1 MANLRCRYCNRDFVR
16 RVSRVG
22 LVEVFLSGFYVYP
35 FKCQL
40 CGRRFRSFQRG
51 VRYYRVERDRREYAR
66 MEIEFPM
73 TFSGEFI
80 AGEGTAVNVAMGGC
94 TFTTAADLEIG
105 AILKLELRISAAVP
119 PVIVDAA
126 VVRNRR
132 PGIAGVEFLRWQ
144 KSERDRLQ
152 LFVRGLLIE
161 RGTELARSASGL

>member
-1 MANLRCRYCNRDFVR
+1 MANLKCRKCNRDFVR
-16 RVSRVG
+16 RVSRDG
-22 LVEVFLSGFYVYP
+22 FVEVFLSVFYVYP

-40 CGRRFRSFQRG
+40 CGKRFRSFQRG

-73 TFSGEFI
+73 TFSGESI
-80 AGEGTAVNVAMGGC
+80 SGEGTAINVAMGGC
-94 TFTTAADLEIG
+94 TFTTKSDLEVG
-105 AILKLELRISAAVP
+105 AILKLELRISAVVP
-119 PVIVDAA
+119 PVIVGAA

-132 PGIAGVEFLRWQ
+132 PGIAGVEFLRWE

-161 RGTELARSASGL
+161 RGTELAPAAGGL